1 MSEPKVRRIVWQ
13 TGIRRGATPL
23 FSRAPGGILD
33 KPTSSNAPQIAA
45 HDTAPSAG
53 RGAVLERVGN
63 QWLVQLRAALVPLEL
78 THAQCRL
85 LIAAAWLGSRRQ
97 QVRQSDIAAEA
108 GMDPVMTS
116 EVLRALEA
124 RQLIA
129 RARHPTDRR
138 AKSISVTEAG
148 GSLADRSL
156 RLVETAEESFFAVG
170 MAEFGSLGKSLKKGG
185 RGADSRRSV

>member
-1 MSEPKVRRIVWQ
+1 M

-23 FSRAPGGILD
+23 FSRLPGGILD
-33 KPTSSNAPQIAA
+33 KPTNSNAPRIAA
-45 HDTAPSAG
+45 RDTAPSAG
-53 RGAVLERVGN
+53 RCAGLERVGTE
-63 QWLVQLRAALVPLEL
+63 WLAQLRAALVSLEL

-85 LIAAAWLGSRRQ
+85 LIATAWLGSRSQ
-97 QVRQSDIAAEA
+97 HVRQSDIAAEA

-124 RQLIA
+124 RQLIS
-129 RARHPTDRR
+129 RAQHPTDRR

-148 GSLADRSL
+148 GSLADRAL
-156 RLVETAEESFFAVG
+156 RLVEAAEETFFTVG

-185 RGADSRRSV
+185 RGADRNRSA